1 MSETHSGGCL
11 CGAVRITVEGPLG
24 PVSACHCAQ
33 CRRQSGHYWAATEV
47 PRAAVR
53 IEGEAALRWYQASPR
68 ARRDFCGTCG
78 SFLLWQLIEND
89 MIDVAMGAL
98 DAPSGTAL
106 AQHIFVAEKGDYY
119 TIADGLPQRAD

>member
-1 MSETHSGGCL
+1 MSETHRGGCL

-24 PVSACHCAQ
+24 PVAACHCAQ

-53 IEGEAALRWYQASPR
+53 IEGEAALRWYQALPR
-68 ARRDFCGTCG
+68 ARRGFCGTCG

-89 MIDVAMGAL
+89 TIDVAMGAL

>member
-1 MSETHSGGCL
+1 MSETHRGGCL

-68 ARRDFCGTCG
+68 ARRGFCRTCG

-89 MIDVAMGAL
+89 TIDLAMGAL
-98 DAPSGTAL
+98 DAPTGASL

-119 TIADGLPQRAD
+119 KIADGLPERAD

>member
-68 ARRDFCGTCG
+68 ARRGFCVNCG
-78 SFLLWQLIEND
+78 SFLLWQLIDGET
-89 MIDVAMGAL
+89 IDVAMGAL
-98 DAPSGTAL
+98 DAPTGASL

-119 TIADGLPQRAD
+119 KIADRLPERAD

>member
-1 MSETHSGGCL
+1 MSERHSGGCL

-53 IEGEAALRWYQASPR
+53 VEGEAALRWYQASPR
-68 ARRDFCGTCG
+68 ARRGFCGTCG
-78 SFLLWQLIEND
+78 SFLLWQLIDGET
-89 MIDVAMGAL
+89 IDVAMGAL